1 MPDMPA
7 IAHMGFTKPSGQARP
22 RERVGSADRKQSQL
36 PPWTSQGSG
45 VTPLSGP
52 LPLQTTLSL
61 PPCSNFSF
69 SSVLSSYPKVSSSSL
84 PPATETVLAQGRF
97 CPQRT
102 VGKAWRHFLAV
113 TTVKGKVPGIQGAVG
128 GQACGSASGGA
139 QNTPQSK
146 GGAHPAF
153 QQCRGQDTAD
163 YTLLFKTAF
172 LTGAQHKP
180 SLTTA

>member
-1 MPDMPA
+1 MLDMPA
-7 IAHMGFTKPSGQARP
+7 IAHMGFTKPSGQAKRKSGECWQEAESTATLDVTGF
-22 RERVGSADRKQSQL
+22 RGDSTFWTIASAN
-36 PPWTSQGSG
+36 
-45 VTPLSGP
+45 
-52 LPLQTTLSL
+52 LSL
-61 PPCSNFSF
+61 PPCSNFLF
-69 SSVLSSYPKVSSSSL
+69 SSVLSSYYPKVSSSSL

-113 TTVKGKVPGIQGAVG
+113 TTAKGKVTGMQGAVG

-139 QNTPQSK
+139 QNAPQSK

-163 YTLLFKTAF
+163 YTLLFETAF
-172 LTGAQHKP
+172 LTGAQYNHP
-180 SLTTA
+180 